1 MANQITRD
9 IYVLRKSIIEPIHYV
24 RLTNAVDIVFNMR
37 DYDIPSGA
45 VAAVYAQKPDGTAVY
60 SNATISENTVTVEM
74 TTQMVAVLGVG
85 HLQVRIQSGSNS
97 ANVLC
102 SFVVPL
108 IVEPNFT
115 EGDFPPSKNEN
126 GFFGDVEEH
135 LQQVESDMT
144 TMKEEWTEFQNDITQ
159 QVQEIQEEQTTQG
172 REITDLQKKVAKLD
186 EEKSPA
192 LVLDASGSWVTVD
205 DSGDSAANGLTI
217 HGKSTQV
224 ETTGAQLFDAE
235 SVTWFANNS
244 SAKDIEKTD
253 TGVKFT
259 TVKHVN
265 GGNGVYTF
273 VQDIDLTKVYTISM
287 DITVNNKNFSS
298 IYVGFNGI
306 VNQVNISASSITV
319 NVPYHV
325 VVQKGLQDKNI
336 VVYLNNEGQTEDVTV
351 TAENII
357 VSESYTVVPWEPYT
371 GGAPSPSPDY
381 PQEITSA
388 GDGGSIEVVS
398 MGKNLLPFGE
408 GDLEIGQPLVKAGR
422 TYVLNSDGSVSITT
436 QDASSSTGNV
446 FIFGSVY
453 DKKYYKLPPG
463 VYRFST
469 NSNVN
474 ISIQLTDY
482 EGNNTRVAGGSNS
495 YFNLREGECIAY
507 AWLYGDS
514 GTEWNETI
522 YPQLEMGNV
531 ATPYEPYR
539 SSTATFSTPN
549 GLPGIPVNTGGN
561 YTDADGQQWICD
573 EINTKTGAY
582 IKRVGKITFDGSSD
596 ERWSNYP
603 NIKYLGFLIDID
615 DMTPLNHNPGMC
627 DRFVVDMSVQ
637 ASYDRPGVWLGSTS
651 ASNVSTKTHFH
662 NCNPSIA
669 SSVEEWRTWLS
680 THPVTLI
687 YPLAT
692 PVETPLSDVELIEAG
707 NLRTF
712 ATTTNV
718 TTEDPV
724 EPEIT
729 LEYAADLKTYIDK
742 KLAEISAATLE
753 NATNASQ

>member
-97 ANVLC
+97 SDVLC

-115 EGDFPPSKNEN
+115 EGDFPPSQNEN

-135 LQQVESDMT
+135 LKQVESDMT
-144 TMKEEWTEFQNDITQ
+144 TMKEEWTEFQSDITQ
-159 QVQEIQEEQTTQG
+159 QVQEIQEEQATQG
-172 REITDLQKKVAKLD
+172 SEITDLQKKVAKLD

-224 ETTGAQLFDAE
+224 VTTGAQLWQNPGE
-235 SVTWFANNS
+235 GTVNGVTLTQLEDGWINLNGTCTQSNNFIVFSRSLETGEYTLSIEKIGSFPDDYNSLAQVSSSETGKYISIASNS
-244 SAKDIEKTD
+244 S
-253 TGVKFT
+253 VLF
-259 TVKHVN
+259 
-265 GGNGVYTF
+265 
-273 VQDIDLTKVYTISM
+273 
-287 DITVNNKNFSS
+287 
-298 IYVGFNGI
+298 
-306 VNQVNISASSITV
+306 ASSQLTGANDYQYRIRIEEGFSYNNAKV
-319 NVPYHV
+319 RVMF
-325 VVQKGLQDKNI
+325 QKG
-336 VVYLNNEGQTEDVTV
+336 NEVT
-351 TAENII
+351 
-357 VSESYTVVPWEPYT
+357 PWEPYT

-381 PQEITSA
+381 PQEIKSV
-388 GDGGSIEVVS
+388 GDSGSVEVVS
-398 MGKNLLPFGE
+398 MGENLLPFGE
-408 GDLEIGQPLVKAGR
+408 GDLEVGQPYVKQGR

-436 QDASSSTGNV
+436 QDASSSSGNV
-446 FIFGSVY
+446 FLFGSY
-453 DKKYYKLPPG
+453 IDKKYYKLPPG
-463 VYRFST
+463 RYRVST
-469 NSNVN
+469 NSNIN
-474 ISIQLTDY
+474 IFIQLMDY
-482 EGNNTRVAGGSNS
+482 EGNNTSVNGGSN
-495 YFNLREGECIAY
+495 FNLNLPEGECIAY
-507 AWLYGDS
+507 IWLYGAA

-531 ATPYEPYR
+531 TTPYKPYR

-549 GLPGIPVNTGGN
+549 GLPGIPVDSGGN
-561 YTDADGQQWICD
+561 YTDATGQQWICD
-573 EINTKTGAY
+573 EIDTKAGVY
-582 IKRVGKITFDGSSD
+582 RQRVGKVQYVGDTSES
-596 ERWSNYP
+596 WYYYNNKTY
-603 NIKYLGFLIDID
+603 KGFSILVPDRKIA
-615 DMTPLNHNPGMC
+615 PFNPGIC
-627 DRFVVDMSVQ
+627 NRFRVDTIVS
-637 ASYDRPGVWLGSTS
+637 STDPGIWIGSTS
-651 ASNVSTKTHFH
+651 PIDKSSTIYFH

-692 PVETPLSDVELIEAG
+692 PVETPLSDAELISAG
-707 NLRTF
+707 DFRTF
-712 ATTTNV
+712 ATVTNA

>member
-37 DYDIPSGA
+37 DYEIPSGA

-60 SNATISENTVTVEM
+60 SNATISDNSVTVEM

-97 ANVLC
+97 ADVLC

-115 EGDFPPSKNEN
+115 EGDFPPSQNEN

-144 TMKEEWTEFQNDITQ
+144 TMKEEWTEFQSDITQ

-172 REITDLQKKVAKLD
+172 NEITDLQKKVAKLD

-192 LVLDASGSWVTVD
+192 LVLDASGNWVTVE

-224 ETTGAQLFDAE
+224 VTTGKNIF
-235 SVTWFANNS
+235 
-244 SAKDIEKTD
+244 
-253 TGVKFT
+253 
-259 TVKHVN
+259 
-265 GGNGVYTF
+265 
-273 VQDIDLTKVYTISM
+273 DIDDLISSPTIGGEYKEFVISGLEQNTLYTM
-287 DITVNNKNFSS
+287 
-298 IYVGFNGI
+298 
-306 VNQVNISASSITV
+306 SAEIPGS
-319 NVPYHV
+319 
-325 VVQKGLQDKNI
+325 
-336 VVYLNNEGQTEDVTV
+336 
-351 TAENII
+351 I
-357 VSESYTVVPWEPYT
+357 VSEESNKRCLYFSVDGSREIVDCVFAGNPKTITTNEEGSAHIILFLDRDYSQTVLDGKGNIQIEKGENATPFEPYT

-381 PQEITSA
+381 PQEITS
-388 GDGGSIEVVS
+388 V
-398 MGKNLLPFGE
+398 
-408 GDLEIGQPLVKAGR
+408 
-422 TYVLNSDGSVSITT
+422 
-436 QDASSSTGNV
+436 
-446 FIFGSVY
+446 
-453 DKKYYKLPPG
+453 
-463 VYRFST
+463 
-469 NSNVN
+469 
-474 ISIQLTDY
+474 
-482 EGNNTRVAGGSNS
+482 
-495 YFNLREGECIAY
+495 
-507 AWLYGDS
+507 GDS
-514 GTEWNETI
+514 GSVEVVTTGAQLWQNVGNTTAYGVTITILEDGWINLDGTCTKSTNFGVVSRSLETGEYTLSIEKIGSFPNDYNSLAQVTSQETGEHITIANNSSVLFASSQLTGANDYVYRIRIEEGFSYNNAKVRVMFQKGNE
-522 YPQLEMGNV
+522 V
-531 ATPYEPYR
+531 TPWEPYR

-549 GLPGIPVNTGGN
+549 GLPGIPVNSGGN
-561 YTDADGQQWICD
+561 YIDEDGQQWICD
-573 EINTKTGAY
+573 EIDTKAGVY
-582 IKRVGKITFDGSSD
+582 RQRVGKITFDGSEDESWNNYSNETYRGFSIFEPNMKRGKRSD
-596 ERWSNYP
+596 
-603 NIKYLGFLIDID
+603 
-615 DMTPLNHNPGMC
+615 GMC
-627 DRFVVDMSVQ
+627 DRFAINKNDS
-637 ASYDRPGVWLGSTS
+637 SETYGIWLGV
-651 ASNVSTKTHFH
+651 NNQYIYFH

-692 PVETPLSDVELIEAG
+692 PVETPLSDAELIEAG

>member
-97 ANVLC
+97 ADVLC

-115 EGDFPPSKNEN
+115 EGDFPPSQNEN

-172 REITDLQKKVAKLD
+172 NEITDLQKKVAKLD

-224 ETTGAQLFDAE
+224 VTTGAQLFDKDAE
-235 SVTWFANNS
+235 IYSQFQGTSATPTETGITVTGPWYVAYEINLPQNE
-244 SAKDIEKTD
+244 DIYVSFQASGNTRQIGFYKNKSFIETD
-253 TGVKFT
+253 RIVTIGSTGQGMFNTEDFEGIIAVFYS
-259 TVKHVN
+259 
-265 GGNGVYTF
+265 GNGTSGTTTYTN
-273 VQDIDLTKVYTISM
+273 VM
-287 DITVNNKNFSS
+287 
-298 IYVGFNGI
+298 FNRG
-306 VNQVNISASSITV
+306 
-319 NVPYHV
+319 
-325 VVQKGLQDKNI
+325 
-336 VVYLNNEGQTEDVTV
+336 
-351 TAENII
+351 TAAL
-357 VSESYTVVPWEPYT
+357 PWEPYT

-381 PQEITSA
+381 PQEITS
-388 GDGGSIEVVS
+388 V
-398 MGKNLLPFGE
+398 
-408 GDLEIGQPLVKAGR
+408 
-422 TYVLNSDGSVSITT
+422 
-436 QDASSSTGNV
+436 
-446 FIFGSVY
+446 
-453 DKKYYKLPPG
+453 
-463 VYRFST
+463 
-469 NSNVN
+469 
-474 ISIQLTDY
+474 
-482 EGNNTRVAGGSNS
+482 
-495 YFNLREGECIAY
+495 
-507 AWLYGDS
+507 GDS
-514 GTEWNETI
+514 GSVEVVTTGANLYTGGDLYNVTGTESKTFLALGTRMRLDAICDNVSGAVNVYMTAYYYDKDGNSLGANGQAKIIEGKNVP
-522 YPQLEMGNV
+522 YVFEMTGLSADSGENLDMSNV
-531 ATPYEPYR
+531 RKVRLDIRNFRGFDGVFTVRDIMIQPLITDKPLNDFSGYEQEP
-539 SSTATFSTPN
+539 STATFSTPN
-549 GLPGIPVNTGGN
+549 GLLGIPVDSGGN

-573 EINTKTGAY
+573 EIDTKAGVY
-582 IKRVGKITFDGSSD
+582 RQRVGKVQYVGDTSEAWI
-596 ERWSNYP
+596 NYP
-603 NIKYLGFLIDID
+603 NEKYKGFYINAPDRKIAAFNPGTCNRFRV
-615 DMTPLNHNPGMC
+615 DMTVTSTDPGI
-627 DRFVVDMSVQ
+627 
-637 ASYDRPGVWLGSTS
+637 WIGSTNS
-651 ASNVSTKTHFH
+651 IHTTTYIYFH

-669 SSVEEWRTWLS
+669 SSLEEWRTWLS

-687 YPLAT
+687 YPLET
-692 PVETPLSDVELIEAG
+692 PVETPLSDAELIEAG

-712 ATTTNV
+712 ATTTNI

-729 LEYAADLKTYIDK
+729 LEYAADLKTYIGK
-742 KLAEISAATLE
+742 KIAEISAATLE

>member
-97 ANVLC
+97 SDVLC

-115 EGDFPPSKNEN
+115 EGDFPPSQNEN

-135 LQQVESDMT
+135 LKQVESDMT
-144 TMKEEWTEFQNDITQ
+144 TMKEEWTEFQSDITQ

-172 REITDLQKKVAKLD
+172 SEITDLQKKVAKLD

-224 ETTGAQLFDAE
+224 VTTGKNLFDI
-235 SVTWFANNS
+235 NNEDQYYS
-244 SAKDIEKTD
+244 EVLVSHTD
-253 TGVKFT
+253 TKIVKNN
-259 TVKHVN
+259 K
-265 GGNGVYTF
+265 
-273 VQDIDLTKVYTISM
+273 LTPLLKIENLEVGTNYTISYH
-287 DITVNNKNFSS
+287 TVLANAILQSRLLYSLSTQYAAYPTGNFLNR
-298 IYVGFNGI
+298 VGNG
-306 VNQVNISASSITV
+306 TTT
-319 NVPYHV
+319 Y
-325 VVQKGLQDKNI
+325 D
-336 VVYLNNEGQTEDVTV
+336 
-351 TAENII
+351 NII
-357 VSESYTVVPWEPYT
+357 TFEAPAETIYFIGSIESETITQFQIEKGATATAYEPYT

-381 PQEITSA
+381 PQEITSV
-388 GDGGSIEVVS
+388 GDSGGVEVVS
-398 MGKNLLPFGE
+398 TGENLYTG
-408 GDLEIGQPLVKAGR
+408 GDLYNVTGTESKTFLTLGTEMMLDAICDNVSGSVNVYMNAIYYDKDSNMLGANGIAEKIEGENIPYNFKMTGRNASNGGHVDMSNVRKVELVVRNYSGYDGVFNVRNIMIQPLIPDKP
-422 TYVLNSDGSVSITT
+422 LN
-436 QDASSSTGNV
+436 N
-446 FIFGSVY
+446 
-453 DKKYYKLPPG
+453 
-463 VYRFST
+463 FSG
-469 NSNVN
+469 
-474 ISIQLTDY
+474 Y
-482 EGNNTRVAGGSNS
+482 EQQ
-495 YFNLREGECIAY
+495 
-507 AWLYGDS
+507 
-514 GTEWNETI
+514 
-522 YPQLEMGNV
+522 P
-531 ATPYEPYR
+531 
-539 SSTATFSTPN
+539 STATFSTPN
-549 GLPGIPVNTGGN
+549 GLPGIPVDSGGN
-561 YTDADGQQWICD
+561 YTDEDGQQWICD
-573 EINTKTGAY
+573 EIDTKAGVY
-582 IKRVGKITFDGSSD
+582 RQRVGKVQYIGDASEKWIDYSS
-596 ERWSNYP
+596 EKYKGF
-603 NIKYLGFLIDID
+603 NINLAGRKIAAF
-615 DMTPLNHNPGMC
+615 NHGLCN
-627 DRFVVDMSVQ
+627 RFPVDMNTNSTE
-637 ASYDRPGVWLGSTS
+637 PGIWIGSTS
-651 ASNVSTKTHFH
+651 TSDVSDTIYFH

-669 SSVEEWRTWLS
+669 SSLEEWRTWLS

-692 PVETPLSDVELIEAG
+692 PVETPLSDAELISAG
-707 NLRTF
+707 DFRTF
-712 ATTTNV
+712 ATVTNV

>member
-1 MANQITRD
+1 MSNQITRD

-97 ANVLC
+97 SDVLC
-102 SFVVPL
+102 SFIVPL

-144 TMKEEWTEFQNDITQ
+144 TMKEEWTEFQSDITQ

-172 REITDLQKKVAKLD
+172 SEITDLQKKVAKLD

-192 LVLDASGSWVTVD
+192 LVLDASGSWVTVE
-205 DSGDSAANGLTI
+205 DSGNSAANGLTI

-224 ETTGAQLFDAE
+224 VTTGAQLFDKDAE
-235 SVTWFANNS
+235 IYFEYGNTVATP
-244 SAKDIEKTD
+244 TD
-253 TGVKFT
+253 TGI
-259 TVKHVN
+259 TVTGPWYVAYETNFPKNANIYVSFQASVN
-265 GGNGVYTF
+265 TRPIAFYKNKSFIETDRIVTIGSNGRGVFNTEDFEGIIAVFYAGNGTSGTTTYTN
-273 VQDIDLTKVYTISM
+273 VM
-287 DITVNNKNFSS
+287 
-298 IYVGFNGI
+298 FNLG
-306 VNQVNISASSITV
+306 
-319 NVPYHV
+319 
-325 VVQKGLQDKNI
+325 
-336 VVYLNNEGQTEDVTV
+336 
-351 TAENII
+351 TAAL
-357 VSESYTVVPWEPYT
+357 PWEPYT

-381 PQEITSA
+381 PQEITSV
-388 GDGGSIEVVS
+388 GDSGSVEVVS
-398 MGKNLLPFGE
+398 MGENLL
-408 GDLEIGQPLVKAGR
+408 DLTA
-422 TYVLNSDGSVSITT
+422 DDITFDSCSLY
-436 QDASSSTGNV
+436 DASSGAVKVNLNGRT
-446 FIFGSVY
+446 FWCSVVIGE
-453 DKKYYKLPPG
+453 DSAKKIIKNAYNKKLCFRVDNNPEG
-463 VYRFST
+463 KEIDIYIVGT
-469 NSNVN
+469 NKNGETVTFLQRGYSSSEVSIN
-474 ISIQLTDY
+474 ILQEL
-482 EGNNTRVAGGSNS
+482 
-495 YFNLREGECIAY
+495 
-507 AWLYGDS
+507 
-514 GTEWNETI
+514 ETI
-522 YPQLEMGNV
+522 STFQLRFNRYEESDDPPIDTTTIITGLSLSYNNFIV
-531 ATPYEPYR
+531 PFSPYV
-539 SSTATFSTPN
+539 SSSVTFQTPN
-549 GLPGIPVNTGGN
+549 GLPGIPVDSGGN

-582 IKRVGKITFDGSSD
+582 IRRVGKITFAGESD
-596 ERWSNYP
+596 ENWGVSN
-603 NIKYLGFLIDID
+603 
-615 DMTPLNHNPGMC
+615 
-627 DRFVVDMSVQ
+627 
-637 ASYDRPGVWLGSTS
+637 LGSP
-651 ASNVSTKTHFH
+651 NVRFYITINDVYNYTTNSI
-662 NCNPSIA
+662 NIICNRFPSKVSI
-669 SSVEEWRTWLS
+669 SEQSIYTVNKNIYILPLVSEVKDLNTWKTWLS

-692 PVETPLSDVELIEAG
+692 PVETPLSDAELIGAG

-712 ATTTNV
+712 ATVTNT

-729 LEYAADLKTYIDK
+729 LEYATDLKTYIDK

>member
-60 SNATISENTVTVEM
+60 SNATISDNAVTVEM

-97 ANVLC
+97 SDVLC

-115 EGDFPPSKNEN
+115 EGDFPPSQNEN

-172 REITDLQKKVAKLD
+172 SEITDLQKKVAKLD

-192 LVLDASGSWVTVD
+192 LVLDASGSWVTVE

-224 ETTGAQLFDAE
+224 VTTGAQLFDKDAE
-235 SVTWFANNS
+235 IYSQSGGT
-244 SAKDIEKTD
+244 SATPTD
-253 TGVKFT
+253 TGI
-259 TVKHVN
+259 TVTGPWYVAYETNFPKNANIYVSFQASGN
-265 GGNGVYTF
+265 TREIAFYKNKSFIETDRIVTIGSIGRGMFNTEDFEGIIAVFYAGNGTSGTTTYTN
-273 VQDIDLTKVYTISM
+273 VM
-287 DITVNNKNFSS
+287 
-298 IYVGFNGI
+298 FNLG
-306 VNQVNISASSITV
+306 
-319 NVPYHV
+319 
-325 VVQKGLQDKNI
+325 
-336 VVYLNNEGQTEDVTV
+336 
-351 TAENII
+351 TAAL
-357 VSESYTVVPWEPYT
+357 PWEPYT

-381 PQEITSA
+381 PQEIKSV
-388 GDGGSIEVVS
+388 GDSGSVEVVS
-398 MGKNLLPFGE
+398 MGENLYTG
-408 GDLEIGQPLVKAGR
+408 GDLYNVTGTESKTFLAPGTKMRLDAICDNV
-422 TYVLNSDGSVSITT
+422 SGSVSVYMS
-436 QDASSSTGNV
+436 AV
-446 FIFGSVY
+446 YY
-453 DKKYYKLPPG
+453 DKESNKLGSNGRAITIEEENVPYVFEMTG
-463 VYRFST
+463 LDADDGE
-469 NSNVN
+469 NLDMSNVRKVRLDITNHTGYDEVFNVRN
-474 ISIQLTDY
+474 IMIQPLIPDKPLNNFSGY
-482 EGNNTRVAGGSNS
+482 EQQ
-495 YFNLREGECIAY
+495 
-507 AWLYGDS
+507 
-514 GTEWNETI
+514 
-522 YPQLEMGNV
+522 P
-531 ATPYEPYR
+531 
-539 SSTATFSTPN
+539 STATFSTPN
-549 GLPGIPVNTGGN
+549 GLPGIPVDSGGN
-561 YTDADGQQWICD
+561 YTDSDGQQWICD
-573 EINTKTGAY
+573 EIDTKAGVY
-582 IKRVGKITFDGSSD
+582 RQRVRKVQYVGDTSESWIYYANETYKGFSINEPDRKIAPF
-596 ERWSNYP
+596 
-603 NIKYLGFLIDID
+603 
-615 DMTPLNHNPGMC
+615 NPGIC
-627 DRFVVDMSVQ
+627 NRFRVDMNS
-637 ASYDRPGVWLGSTS
+637 SSRDPGIWIGNTGGTVMST
-651 ASNVSTKTHFH
+651 NIYFH

-669 SSVEEWRTWLS
+669 SSVGEWRTWLS

-692 PVETPLSDVELIEAG
+692 PVETPLSDAELIGAG

-712 ATTTNV
+712 ATVTNA